1 MPPWIQAVQPPDAV
15 GIGREGRKS
24 GKLSYCVP
32 LGAKGYTITDAHGA
46 GPRNQRNGDLEG
58 GNIRIEVIADEPTVQ
73 KIVEKL
79 ELEYFLHYAVS
90 CWVSDIQILRED
102 RY

>member
-1 MPPWIQAVQPPDAV
+1 MKYSD
-15 GIGREGRKS
+15 RK
-24 GKLSYCVP
+24 LLTVVCEAALEPRLIRDCVA

-58 GNIRIEVIADEPTVQ
+58 GNIRIDIVADEPTVQ

-79 ELEYFLHYAVS
+79 EIEYFPHYAVS
-90 CWVSDIQILRED
+90 CWVADIQILREE

>member
-1 MPPWIQAVQPPDAV
+1 MTFSSRKLLTVV
-15 GIGREGRKS
+15 GEAALESRLVRD
-24 GKLSYCVP
+24 CMA

-58 GNIRIEVIADEPTVQ
+58 GNIKIEIITDDQTIE
-73 KIVEKL
+73 KIVAKL
-79 ELEYFLHYAVS
+79 ETDYFPHYACS
-90 CWVSDIQILRED
+90 LWVSDVQILRED

>member
-1 MPPWIQAVQPPDAV
+1 LKYSDRKLLTVVCEAALEPRLIRDCV
-15 GIGREGRKS
+15 G
-24 GKLSYCVP
+24 

-58 GNIRIEVIADEPTVQ
+58 GNIRIEVIAEESTVK

-79 ELEYFLHYAVS
+79 ELEYFPHYAVS
-90 CWVSDIQILRED
+90 CWISDVQILRED

>member
-1 MPPWIQAVQPPDAV
+1 MKYSD
-15 GIGREGRKS
+15 RK
-24 GKLSYCVP
+24 LLTVVCEAALEPRLIRDCVA

-58 GNIRIEVIADEPTVQ
+58 GNIRIEIIADEPTVQ

-79 ELEYFLHYAVS
+79 ELEYFPHYAVS
-90 CWVSDIQILRED
+90 CWVANIQILRED

>member
-1 MPPWIQAVQPPDAV
+1 MKYSS
-15 GIGREGRKS
+15 RK
-24 GKLSYCVP
+24 LITVVCEAALEARLIRDCVA

-58 GNIRIEVIADEPTVQ
+58 GNIKIEIIADEATVQ

-79 ELEYFLHYAVS
+79 ELEYFPHYAVS
-90 CWVSDIQILRED
+90 CWVMDVQILREG

>member
-1 MPPWIQAVQPPDAV
+1 MKFTTRKLVTIV
-15 GIGREGRKS
+15 GEAALESRLIRD
-24 GKLSYCVP
+24 VMA
-32 LGAKGYTITDAHGA
+32 LGAKGYTITDAHGT

-58 GNIRIEVIADEPTVQ
+58 GNIKIEIVTDPETVD

-79 ELEYFLHYAVS
+79 STDYFPHYACS
-90 CWVSDIQILRED
+90 CWISDVEVLRED

>member
-1 MPPWIQAVQPPDAV
+1 MVCEAALESRLIRD
-15 GIGREGRKS
+15 
-24 GKLSYCVP
+24 CTT

-58 GNIRIEVIADEPTVQ
+58 GNIKIEIITDELTVQ
-73 KIVEKL
+73 KMVEKL
-79 ELEYFLHYAVS
+79 ELEYFPHYAVS
-90 CWVSDIQILRED
+90 CWVSDVSILRED

>member
-1 MPPWIQAVQPPDAV
+1 MVCEAALESRLI
-15 GIGREGRKS
+15 KT
-24 GKLSYCVP
+24 CMT

-58 GNIRIEVIADEPTVQ
+58 GNVKIEIIADEATVQ
-73 KIVEKL
+73 KIVDKL
-79 ELEYFLHYAVS
+79 ELEYFPHYAVS
-90 CWVSDIQILRED
+90 CWVTDVSILRED

>member
-1 MPPWIQAVQPPDAV
+1 LKYSN
-15 GIGREGRKS
+15 RKLITVVCEAALES
-24 GKLSYCVP
+24 RLIRDCMA

-58 GNIRIEVIADEPTVQ
+58 GNIKIEIITDEPTIQ
-73 KIVEKL
+73 KLVEKL
-79 ELEYFLHYAVS
+79 EQEYFPHYAVS
-90 CWVSDIQILRED
+90 CWVSDVQILRED

>member
-1 MPPWIQAVQPPDAV
+1 MKYSNRKLVTVV
-15 GIGREGRKS
+15 GEAALEARLIRDS
-24 GKLSYCVP
+24 LA

-58 GNIRIEVIADEPTVQ
+58 GNIKIEIITDEVTVQ
-73 KIVEKL
+73 KILEKL
-79 ELEYFLHYAVS
+79 EVEYFPHYAVS
-90 CWVSDIQILRED
+90 CWVADVQILRED

>member
-1 MPPWIQAVQPPDAV
+1 MKYSN
-15 GIGREGRKS
+15 RKLITIVCEAALES
-24 GKLSYCVP
+24 RLIRDCMA

-58 GNIRIEVIADEPTVQ
+58 GNIKIEIITDDGTVQ
-73 KIVEKL
+73 KVVEKL
-79 ELEYFLHYAVS
+79 ELEYFPHYAVS
-90 CWVSDIQILRED
+90 CWILDVQILRED

>member
-1 MPPWIQAVQPPDAV
+1 MKYSD
-15 GIGREGRKS
+15 RK
-24 GKLSYCVP
+24 LLTVVCEAALEPRLIRDCVA

-58 GNIRIEVIADEPTVQ
+58 GNIRIEIIADELTVQ

-79 ELEYFLHYAVS
+79 ELEYFTHYAVS
-90 CWVSDIQILRED
+90 CWVADIQILREE

>member
-1 MPPWIQAVQPPDAV
+1 MKYSS
-15 GIGREGRKS
+15 RKLITIVCEAALES
-24 GKLSYCVP
+24 RLIRDCMA

-58 GNIRIEVIADEPTVQ
+58 GNIKIEIITDDGTVQ

-79 ELEYFLHYAVS
+79 ELEYFPHYAVS
-90 CWVSDIQILRED
+90 CWILDVEILRED

>member
-1 MPPWIQAVQPPDAV
+1 LKYSD
-15 GIGREGRKS
+15 RK
-24 GKLSYCVP
+24 LLTVVCEAALEPRLIRDCVA

-58 GNIRIEVIADEPTVQ
+58 GNIRIEIIADELTVQ

-79 ELEYFLHYAVS
+79 DVSHDCIGVAVAH
-90 CWVSDIQILRED
+90 CMFGL
-102 RY
+102 